1 MEKKCS
7 QLNKCLYNISKGV
20 IWLSFK
26 MCFLF
31 KIKVT
36 VSENIP
42 NIKSAVIVSS
52 HKSWLDIPI
61 LTLLTKRYI
70 HYVAKKELFKI
81 GIINWYLNSTGVI
94 PIDREKVDKG
104 ALNKIAKT
112 IKNGDVVAIYPEG
125 TRNKGEG
132 IGKLSSGI
140 AYVILK
146 NKIYPPIYPVVITYQ
161 KGKFFGLPLKINI
174 ILGKKIDPLDF
185 SNQKDLMEEIYK
197 SMTNLLI
204 KLNIESA

>member
-1 MEKKCS
+1 MEKKCL

-20 IWLSFK
+20 IWFSSK
-26 MCFLF
+26 MFFLF
-31 KIKVT
+31 KIKIIIL
-36 VSENIP
+36 ERIP

-70 HYVAKKELFKI
+70 RYVAKKELFKSKVI
-81 GIINWYLNSTGVI
+81 EWYLNSTGVI
-94 PIDREKVDKG
+94 AIDRDNPKS

-132 IGKLSSGI
+132 IGKLNSGI

-146 NKIYPPIYPVVITYQ
+146 NNIYSPIYPVVITYQ
-161 KGKFFGLPLKINI
+161 KGKFFGLPLRINI
-174 ILGKKIDPLDF
+174 ILGEKINPLDF

-197 SMTNLLI
+197 SLSNLLI